1 MHVRYTPGNSTN
13 YGVQISMMETQI
25 CSIRF
30 WIQSVFHTKAN
41 CTIRWI
47 VSPWSHQIHHMVNW
61 SFWQQIQRTAP
72 EKQSYW
78 YRYVHDTFVV
88 WFHFQTHLSSIQS
101 IIRFS
106 METEEASTFQYSGK
120 EEAHWLAE
128 AIYQKCTHTALSYMP
143 GPIAFHRS
151 ILFLD
156 TPPTCHDHV
165 SQKAYEEILHLMRT
179 LGTFS
184 YTRATVQWTSTVP
197 STLVGLSKIAQQV
210 WQL

>member
-1 MHVRYTPGNSTN
+1 
-13 YGVQISMMETQI
+13 MMETQI

-30 WIQSVFHTKAN
+30 WSQSILLTKAD
-41 CTIRWI
+41 CIIRWT

-61 SFWQQIQRTAP
+61 SSLTTNSEDSSRETKLLVQICSWHFCGLTPFPNTSQQHPINQ
-72 EKQSYW
+72 
-78 YRYVHDTFVV
+78 V
-88 WFHFQTHLSSIQS
+88 LSGNRRDQHIP
-101 IIRFS
+101 IFL
-106 METEEASTFQYSGK
+106 GK

-156 TPPTCHDHV
+156 TLPTCHNHV

-179 LGTFS
+179 LRTFS
-184 YTRATVQWTSTVP
+184 YTRATVQWICTGP

-210 WQL
+210 WPL